1 MGNSET
7 GQVSED
13 AAKIYEDVYLP
24 SLFQEWCPLVI
35 QAAKINPGDKVV
47 DIACGTGALT
57 IAVAARVGLEG
68 KTVGVDINEG
78 MLNIAR
84 SKSSTIEW
92 TSSPAEKLPFSND
105 SFNCVVSQFGLMY
118 FEDQKA
124 AIDEMIRV
132 LKPGGSMA
140 VAVWNSLDNNPGL
153 AAEEYLW
160 QKVFGEEVDE
170 TPYRLGDKKILHN
183 LFDNS
188 SVSDI
193 QLQTHDGMARFESIE
208 SWILTGAKG
217 WTEDDALTDDELK
230 LLLSTAEKELS
241 DFKTQKGTV
250 IFPTSAHIVTVT
262 K

>member
-35 QAAKINPGDKVV
+35 QAAKIDAGNKVV

-57 IAVAARVGLEG
+57 IAVADRVGLEG
-68 KTVGVDINEG
+68 KVVGVDINEG

-84 SKSSTIEW
+84 SKSSTIKW
-92 TSSPAEKLPFSND
+92 HNSPAEKLPLSND
-105 SFNCVVSQFGLMY
+105 SFDCVVSQFGLMY

-124 AIDEMIRV
+124 AIHEMIRV
-132 LKPGGSMA
+132 LKPGGSLA

-160 QKVFGEEVDE
+160 QKVFDEEVDE
-170 TPYRLGDKKILHN
+170 APYRLGDKRTLLN
-183 LFDNS
+183 LFENS
-188 SVSDI
+188 RISDI
-193 QLQTHDGMARFESIE
+193 QLHTHEGTARFESIE
-208 SWILTGAKG
+208 SWIHTGAKG
-217 WTEDDALTDDELK
+217 WTGDDALTDDELK
-230 LLLSTAEKELS
+230 LLLQTAEKELT
-241 DFKTQKGTV
+241 DFKTKQGTV
-250 IFPTSAHIVTVT
+250 NFPTSAHIVTAT